1 MSHCDKYS
9 ILPRESEVVT
19 IRKVDLTMNE
29 QKKYEV
35 IKNLVDSQGNKN
47 RAAALLSCS
56 RRTVDRLIMAYRQ
69 NGKAAF
75 SHGNKGR
82 SPSSSVPTSVKTQV
96 SFLYV
101 NKYFN
106 SNIRHFTE
114 LLEKIENISLSENTV
129 RKILLDENI
138 LSPKA
143 HKSTRGA
150 LLQKLKAERDL
161 ASSKRKKNLISEK
174 IMLAEDP
181 HPRRPRCQFAGELV
195 QMDAS
200 LHLWFGD
207 RCTTLHAAIDDA
219 TGTLLGAY
227 FDTQETLH
235 GYYHVFR
242 QILTSY
248 GIPYMFYT
256 DKRTVFEYKL
266 KKSPSLEND
275 TFTQFSYACKQLG
288 VALKTTSVPQAKGR
302 VERLFQTLQSRL
314 PIELRLA
321 GVTTIEQANEFLAS
335 YLKAFN
341 LRFALAMD
349 CIKSVFEKQPDSE
362 RIDLF
367 LSILVPRKI
376 DAGHCI
382 RFQNKY
388 YTLMDQHGNRSD
400 FCKGTSAMVIKTLSG
415 KLYASVNETVYCLE
429 EVPVQEPVSRY
440 FDSDE
445 KRRESQKKR
454 KRYIPDMNHPWR
466 KDNFM
471 KHVYAM
477 LGKEEGWAG

>member
-1 MSHCDKYS
+1 MSHCDVYS

-35 IKNLVDSQGNKN
+35 IKNLVDSQGNKK

-56 RRTVDRLIMAYRQ
+56 RRTVDRLIMAYRK

-82 SPSSSVPTSVKTQV
+82 SPSSSIPTSVKAQV

-114 LLEKIENISLSENTV
+114 LLENFENISLSENSV
-129 RKILLDENI
+129 RKILLDDNI

-143 HKSTRGA
+143 HKSTRAA

-181 HPRRPRCQFAGELV
+181 HPRRPRCLFAGELV

-227 FDTQETLH
+227 FDAQETLN

-248 GIPYMFYT
+248 GIPYMF
-256 DKRTVFEYKL
+256 
-266 KKSPSLEND
+266 
-275 TFTQFSYACKQLG
+275 
-288 VALKTTSVPQAKGR
+288 
-302 VERLFQTLQSRL
+302 
-314 PIELRLA
+314 
-321 GVTTIEQANEFLAS
+321 
-335 YLKAFN
+335 
-341 LRFALAMD
+341 
-349 CIKSVFEKQPDSE
+349 
-362 RIDLF
+362 
-367 LSILVPRKI
+367 
-376 DAGHCI
+376 
-382 RFQNKY
+382 
-388 YTLMDQHGNRSD
+388 
-400 FCKGTSAMVIKTLSG
+400 
-415 KLYASVNETVYCLE
+415 
-429 EVPVQEPVSRY
+429 
-440 FDSDE
+440 
-445 KRRESQKKR
+445 
-454 KRYIPDMNHPWR
+454 
-466 KDNFM
+466 
-471 KHVYAM
+471 
-477 LGKEEGWAG
+477 